1 VLKVKDWIEYG
12 TLLSSC
18 FPLNIPL
25 FTHERL
31 RKDFSLFFFN
41 LIAFA
46 LNEYNHHVLS
56 SLRLG
61 TAVLP
66 HHTILTDFLFFYF
79 FLDFFYKE
87 WLDSVRILEG
97 QPARHILIKTN

>member
-1 VLKVKDWIEYG
+1 MGRCLAVVFHLIYHFLPTNG
-12 TLLSSC
+12 Y
-18 FPLNIPL
+18 
-25 FTHERL
+25 ERT
-31 RKDFSLFFFN
+31 SLFFFN